1 MQNLQA
7 TGALATA
14 PPMGDPAVPM
24 LAQLVQRVM
33 QQPPQHPQQP
43 AVGVPAD
50 VGVLLE
56 SMRQQQASQLQQQ
69 QQQQQQQ
76 VPLTALPALINAN
89 PQLAAMLS
97 MARPPPGGPMA
108 GTGVPDV
115 QALLRAL
122 QGSGGG
128 GGGGQAPS
136 PRMQDASG
144 VYASCM
150 GWL

>member
-1 MQNLQA
+1 MRANMQNLQA

-43 AVGVPAD
+43 AVGVPAN
-50 VGVLLE
+50 VGMLLE
-56 SMRQQQASQLQQQ
+56 SMRQQQASQLQ

-108 GTGVPDV
+108 GTGMPDV
-115 QALLRAL
+115 QAVLRAL
-122 QGSGGG
+122 QGGGG
-128 GGGGQAPS
+128 GGGDDDGGQAPS
-136 PRMQDASG
+136 PRM
-144 VYASCM
+144 
-150 GWL
+150 